1 VKTGNIQEGVFEMK
15 KILLVVGIVSIAVL
29 AFGAVGYA
37 YAQNQ
42 TPDFPFGLGMMGD
55 YEGHGRGY
63 GHGMMGGFSHGM
75 MDGDGE
81 YGPMHGSMVAAL
93 AEVLAIS
100 SDEIEARHDAGE
112 TMWEI
117 AESGGLSAEEI
128 QEVMS
133 STHDN
138 ALEDAVA
145 NGLMN
150 EEQAEWMDDHM
161 DQMWSGDYQDGA
173 FGGHC
178 DGGGMYNNSRWQG
191 EN

>member
-1 VKTGNIQEGVFEMK
+1 VKTGNIKEGVFEMK
-15 KILLVVGIVSIAVL
+15 KILLVVGIVSITVL

-42 TPDFPFGLGMMGD
+42 TPPGLEYPHGSGMMGD
-55 YEGHGRGY
+55 LDGYEHGMMGGY
-63 GHGMMGGFSHGM
+63 GHGMMGLN
-75 MDGDGE
+75 GE

-93 AEVLAIS
+93 AEALAIS

-117 AESGGLSAEEI
+117 AESEGLSAEEI
-128 QEVMS
+128 QKVMS

-178 DGGGMYNNSRWQG
+178 GGGGMYNNSRWQG

>member
-1 VKTGNIQEGVFEMK
+1 MK
-15 KILLVVGIVSIAVL
+15 KILLVVGVVSIAVL

-42 TPDFPFGLGMMGD
+42 TPDFPFGHGMMGD
-55 YEGHGRGY
+55 YEGNEQDHGHGMMGGY
-63 GHGMMGGFSHGM
+63 GHGMM
-75 MDGDGE
+75 DWDGE
-81 YGPMHGSMVAAL
+81 YGPMHELMVAAL
-93 AEVLAIS
+93 AETINIP
-100 SDEIEARHDAGE
+100 SDEIQNRHDAGE

-117 AESGGLSAEEI
+117 AEAEGLSAEEI

-138 ALEDAVA
+138 ALEDALA
-145 NGLMN
+145 NGLMT
-150 EEQAEWMDDHM
+150 EEQAEVMDDHM

-173 FGGHC
+173 GHC
-178 DGGGMYNNSRWQG
+178 GGGGWHNNSRWQG